1 VRIDFREEGKMSKL
15 SSKKLIAA
23 IKDKGKNLEAEMS
36 FFEHLEVLRWHLVRS
51 AIAVGVFMVLA
62 FAFYDFIFDDIV
74 MGPKSPDFWTYR
86 MMCRLGEWLNIQG
99 FCVTEVP
106 GIIIN
111 TQMAGQF
118 IMQIN
123 SSLLIAVML
132 GFPYLLYE
140 IWLFIKPALTDVER
154 RSASGFV
161 LYATLLFVLGVCFG
175 YFVVTPLSINF
186 LANYS
191 ISDSISNTITIQSYL
206 SFVATLSLGCGIVFE
221 LPIIVYILSRIG
233 LLTPQFMRSTRRYA
247 VVVILLIAA
256 IITPTPDVITMLTVS
271 FPMFLLYEFS
281 ILISARVFRKL
292 QKKELQFYQGTE
304 K

>member
-1 VRIDFREEGKMSKL
+1 MSKI
-15 SSKKLIAA
+15 STKKLISA

-36 FFEHLEVLRWHLVRS
+36 FFEHIEVLRWHLVRS
-51 AIAVGVFMVLA
+51 AIAVGVFLILA
-62 FAFYDFIFDDIV
+62 FSFYDFIFDDII

-86 MMCRLGEWLNIQG
+86 MMCKIGEWLNVEG

-106 GIIIN
+106 GTIIN

-118 IMQIN
+118 LMQIN

-140 IWLFIKPALTDVER
+140 IWLFIKPALTEVER
-154 RSASGFV
+154 KSASGFV
-161 LYATLLFVLGVCFG
+161 FYATLLFIIGVCFG
-175 YFVVTPLSINF
+175 YFVVTPLSMNF

-221 LPIIVYILSRIG
+221 LPILVYILSKIG
-233 LLTPQFMRSTRRYA
+233 LLTPHFMRSTRRYA

-256 IITPTPDVITMLTVS
+256 IITPTPDIMTMMTVS
-271 FPMFLLYEFS
+271 FPMFLLYELS

-292 QKKELQFYQGTE
+292 QSKEVQVYQSNE
-304 K
+304 A